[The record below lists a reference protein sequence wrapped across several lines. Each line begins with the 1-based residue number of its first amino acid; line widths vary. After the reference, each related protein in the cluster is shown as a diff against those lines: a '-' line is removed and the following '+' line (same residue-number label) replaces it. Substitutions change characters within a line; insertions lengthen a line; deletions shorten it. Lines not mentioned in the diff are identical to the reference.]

1 MFTGPWVPRS
11 LQLRQVDEVTL
22 RITHIPLCPPLSRLH
37 AYSGSTRDVSQILV
51 NKAGSATHP
60 QGSSGPGCSLF
71 TSWAV
76 GPCLWV
82 HCGIKKL
89 SPTFHLYS
97 RAFWDFSQRALKEFD
112 MQVPPHPMTCRSPH
126 AQRQLGQKTN
136 LSNRYRG
143 WLRITLLPQGPRFHC
158 WVQLVLASCFFPG
171 RIISYQ
177 PPQPSCK
184 HTHGWQVPMVA
195 RPVSP
200 GFGLNTVPPFQKE
213 LDFLYLK
220 VASRGNVAE
229 LQSRCKK
236 FSSRCKVFIMS
247 LAHAYL
253 VIISCKLN

>member
-112 MQVPPHPMTCRSPH
+112 MQVPPPPHDMQVPTCSETTGPEDKSQQQIPRVTQDHPSPPRTKVSLLGPAGVGQLLLPWENYFLPASSALMQTHSWLASPH
-126 AQRQLGQKTN
+126 GGQTCEPR
-136 LSNRYRG
+136 L
-143 WLRITLLPQGPRFHC
+143 WLEHST
-158 WVQLVLASCFFPG
+158 
-171 RIISYQ
+171 
-177 PPQPSCK
+177 
-184 HTHGWQVPMVA
+184 
-195 RPVSP
+195 PVSK
-200 GFGLNTVPPFQKE
+200 GIRL
-213 LDFLYLK
+213 
-220 VASRGNVAE
+220 
-229 LQSRCKK
+229 
-236 FSSRCKVFIMS
+236 FIS
-247 LAHAYL
+247 
-253 VIISCKLN
+253 